1 MSENLDL
8 KIRME
13 LRKRKMTITELSKII
28 GISTPYMSDILNG
41 KRDGAKAQEH
51 IKAVKEVL
59 NIN

>member
-1 MSENLDL
+1 VSENLDL

-13 LRKRKMTITELSKII
+13 LRKRRMTITELAKIV

-51 IKAVKEVL
+51 IRLVKEVL
-59 NIN
+59 KIT